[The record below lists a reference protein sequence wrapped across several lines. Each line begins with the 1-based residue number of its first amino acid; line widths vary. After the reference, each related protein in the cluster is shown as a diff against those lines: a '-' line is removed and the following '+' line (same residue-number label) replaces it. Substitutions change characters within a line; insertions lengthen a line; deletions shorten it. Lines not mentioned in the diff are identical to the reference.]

1 MKANIRHETYLESLG
16 ISIKKNNHV
25 NRYSMDELNIGKHD
39 NEKQETENNR
49 LNHLSSHI
57 ESSKV

>member
-1 MKANIRHETYLESLG
+1 
-16 ISIKKNNHV
+16 
-25 NRYSMDELNIGKHD
+25 MDELNIGKHD